1 MTIHSLTTHD
11 LFARTERVTKNIAH
25 LAVDTRVTFTIN
37 DIVDAVERE
46 LPAGYPAPTVG
57 ATRRDLIGQIAQS
70 VLSEEL
76 YENP

>member
-1 MTIHSLTTHD
+1 M
-11 LFARTERVTKNIAH
+11 
-25 LAVDTRVTFTIN
+25 TFTIN
-37 DIVDAVERE
+37 DIVDVVERE